1 MKKSNLLRRDT
12 AKKLI
17 PIMQHLIGILQ
28 VNLELVKE
36 EEAELPPEDMS
47 QEEWKKKAIIEGL
60 KKELD
65 TNKKVYD
72 NNSKMLNMKL
82 ELELANISYLNTETK
97 KCRLNE
103 EIINIE
109 LNNSKVL
116 NPTMAFQ
123 DTTEWH
129 NKWKELK
136 KIELEDIETS
146 IKAII
151 QNFENQKNK
160 INTIDEAKIKEQQE
174 KIEQRNPIIL
184 EQLKSLGE
192 NINEAREKMD
202 YIG

>member
-28 VNLELVKE
+28 GNLELVKE

-97 KCRLNE
+97 KCRLNK

-109 LNNSKVL
+109 LSNPKVL
-116 NPTMAFQ
+116 NPTMAYQ
-123 DTTEWH
+123 DTAEWH
-129 NKWKELK
+129 DKWKELK
-136 KIELEDIETS
+136 KIELEDIEAS
-146 IKAII
+146 IKAIS
-151 QNFENQKNK
+151 QNFENQKKK
-160 INTIDEAKIKEQQE
+160 ISTIDEIKIKEQQQN
-174 KIEQRNPIIL
+174 IEQRNPIIL
-184 EQLKSLGE
+184 EQLRELGVNLDE
-192 NINEAREKMD
+192 VKEKHD